1 VIVVKVGGSLFGDAR
16 FGPALKRWIADQTA
30 PVLLIPGGGAFADVV
45 RDADRIHSL
54 GEEASHWL
62 ALRSLSVSGALLK
75 ELIRPLDTPILDCF
89 DYFRDRDSLPHSWD
103 VTTDTLAL
111 KVALD
116 LGATE
121 LILLKS
127 TENPAPGDWK
137 RASELGFVDPYF
149 PSLVAET
156 PFPIRSVNFRGL
168 V

>member
-1 VIVVKVGGSLFGDAR
+1 MIVVKVGGSLFGDVR
-16 FGPALKRWIADQTA
+16 TGPALKRWLADQSA
-30 PVLLIPGGGAFADVV
+30 PVLLIPGGGAFAEAV

-54 GEEASHWL
+54 GQEASHWL

-75 ELIRPLDTPILDCF
+75 ELIRPIETPILDCF

-103 VTTDTLAL
+103 VTTDSLAL

-116 LGATE
+116 LGAME

-137 RASELGFVDPYF
+137 RATELGFVDPHF
-149 PSLVAET
+149 PKLIGQAS
-156 PFPIRSVNFRGL
+156 FPIRSVNFRGL

>member
-1 VIVVKVGGSLFGDAR
+1 MIVVKIGGSLFGEAR
-16 FGPALKRWIADQTA
+16 TGPALKRWLLEQTA
-30 PVLLIPGGGAFADVV
+30 PILLIPGGGAFAEAV

-75 ELIRPLDTPILDCF
+75 EMIRPLDTPILDGF
-89 DYFRDRDSLPHSWD
+89 DYFRDRDSLPHTWD
-103 VTTDTLAL
+103 VTTDSLAL
-111 KVALD
+111 KVAFD

-127 TENPAPGDWK
+127 TENPAPGDWR

-149 PSLVAET
+149 PKLAAGA
-156 PFPIRSVNFRGL
+156 PFPIRSLNFRVAG
-168 V
+168 